1 MHARRGPT
9 SSIGRLALF
18 VTRAVGRRCP
28 NCGSGGVFAGYLRQ
42 ASTCPG
48 CGLLLD
54 RGQKDFFIGAYTIN
68 LIAAELLVV
77 FGGVIAVFA
86 TWPAVPWNTIMLLF
100 VGVMLAGPIL
110 LYPLSRQLWLAL
122 DLFFQ
127 PPAED
132 DFAAP
137 ILPSPPA
144 SNPH

>member
-1 MHARRGPT
+1 VHAH
-9 SSIGRLALF
+9 A
-18 VTRAVGRRCP
+18 
-28 NCGSGGVFAGYLRQ
+28 
-42 ASTCPG
+42 CPG

-77 FGGVIAVFA
+77 FGGVIAVMA
-86 TWPAVPWNTIMLLF
+86 TWPAVPWNAIMLVF
-100 VGVMLAGPIL
+100 VALMLAGPIL

-122 DLFFQ
+122 DLMFQ
-127 PPAED
+127 PPAAD

-137 ILPSPPA
+137 LPSPPA